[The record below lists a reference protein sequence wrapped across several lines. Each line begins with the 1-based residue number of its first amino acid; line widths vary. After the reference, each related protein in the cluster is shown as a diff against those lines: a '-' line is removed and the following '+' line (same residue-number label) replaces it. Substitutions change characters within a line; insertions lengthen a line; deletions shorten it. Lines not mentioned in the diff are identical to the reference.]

1 MVVPEVP
8 VGALV
13 IIFLILM
20 PVYVTV
26 AAWLFAEPREYRTP
40 VIGFVYMGAITVA
53 MIASTALLGIAF
65 WVIANLPL

>member
-1 MVVPEVP
+1 MAAHQIP

-20 PVYVTV
+20 PVYITV

-40 VIGFVYMGAITVA
+40 AVGFVYMGAITVA
-53 MIASTALLGIAF
+53 MIVSTALLGIGF